1 MKRSPRALPASARV
15 FRMGGTYRIK
25 AGGLQV
31 IAEDQEISGGHR
43 TGRILVRADDPRSRV
58 PVRWLCEPSDLEEVR
73 SAPPATPVAEGTHS

>member
-1 MKRSPRALPASARV
+1 MKPARSGRTTSPRV
-15 FRMGGTYRIK
+15 FRMGGNYRIK

-58 PVRWLCEPSDLEEVR
+58 PVRWFCEPSDLEEVG
-73 SAPPATPVAEGTHS
+73 PASVTTPAAQGAHP

>member
-58 PVRWLCEPSDLEEVR
+58 PVRWFCEPSDLEEVKPA
-73 SAPPATPVAEGTHS
+73 SVATPAVEREHA

>member
-1 MKRSPRALPASARV
+1 MTRARCERTTPPRV
-15 FRMGGTYRIK
+15 IRMGGIYRIK

-58 PVRWLCEPSDLEEVR
+58 PVRWYCEPSDLDEVQH
-73 SAPPATPVAEGTHS
+73 APPASPAPEGARS

>member
-1 MKRSPRALPASARV
+1 MKRAPCERTTPPRV
-15 FRMGGTYRIK
+15 FRMGGAYRIK

-58 PVRWLCEPSDLEEVR
+58 PVRWFCEPSDLEEVGPV
-73 SAPPATPVAEGTHS
+73 SAATPAADGVHT

>member
-1 MKRSPRALPASARV
+1 MKRARSERTTSPRV
-15 FRMGGTYRIK
+15 FRMGGTYRIN

-58 PVRWLCEPSDLEEVR
+58 PVRWYCEPSDLDEVR
-73 SAPPATPVAEGTHS
+73 PALTATPAPEGARS